1 MKIRYYS
8 GTDMLSLRLANR
20 PSVESEEVR
29 KGFVFDFDEEG
40 RVVRI
45 EIDQASR
52 RVDLGQ
58 IQADP
63 AQVVDDSADQIE
75 VYTISEVAAQ
85 LGVSTRAVQKTLQTM
100 KEAGSPVGRSRGN
113 TSAIIL
119 LEPEVVKIRE
129 WRAQHQPGRPG
140 QQVSRK
146 RAATVQG

>member
-8 GTDMLSLRLANR
+8 GTDMLSIRLANR
-20 PSVESEEVR
+20 PSVESEEVHE
-29 KGFVFDFDEEG
+29 GFVFDFDEEG

-52 RVDLGQ
+52 RVDLSQ
-58 IQADP
+58 IQANP
-63 AQVVDDSADQIE
+63 VQVVDDSADQIE

-119 LEPEVVKIRE
+119 LGPEVAKIRE
-129 WRAQHQPGRPG
+129 WRARHQPGRPG
-140 QQVSRK
+140 QVPRK
-146 RAATVQG
+146 RAATAQG